1 MNVSS
6 VKNEYKNLLVT
17 FLFFS
22 LLSLTL
28 IFSIDDFAWGTSLGF
43 KGFFRNFEDY
53 NGRYIGNYVVLLI
66 TRYPVIRMLIYGVVN
81 TGIVFFMYR
90 ILNRKVPYYI
100 ISICSI
106 WTKRKALLCIK
117 IFHHIF
123 VE

>member
-28 IFSIDDFAWGTSLGF
+28 IFSIDDFAWGTSLGIERF
-43 KGFFRNFEDY
+43 SSNFEDY

-81 TGIVFFMYR
+81 TGIVFYVSNFKSKST
-90 ILNRKVPYYI
+90 ILYNFKLNFTNAIRF
-100 ISICSI
+100 ISSNLRLVIWIC
-106 WTKRKALLCIK
+106 
-117 IFHHIF
+117 
-123 VE
+123 